1 MKKLL
6 VLLFASLLVLSA
18 CGEKK
23 EESSSKDDTKETKKE
38 VKKDKPKKESDKDK
52 TKKESAKKSE
62 PKTEEQTTEEVTTN
76 EQQTTQDATPTEE
89 VAQEQAPTKEEMAQ
103 KFKNGED
110 VNGLVDNEG
119 NEYVQAQGGGDAMG
133 YYKPDGS
140 FCTVGGCVSP
150 EAQARMD
157 RETENVQE
165 ENNSGITT
173 HEDGRQTY
181 KDELG
186 HDKNILTPE
195 EEARQAEENDIT
207 PEEREEVLSGL

>member
-23 EESSSKDDTKETKKE
+23 EGSSSKDSANETKDVKKDKKETKK
-38 VKKDKPKKESDKDK
+38 DDQTKKE
-52 TKKESAKKSE
+52 KESAKKSE

-76 EQQTTQDATPTEE
+76 EQQTTEE
-89 VAQEQAPTKEEMAQ
+89 VNSTEQTTQEQAPTKEEMAQ

-150 EAQARMD
+150 EAQEQQD
-157 RETENVQE
+157 IPSDNSYIQE
-165 ENNSGITT
+165 GQDWRNNTGTGLSSGEMQLKQQILN
-173 HEDGRQTY
+173 GTY
-181 KDELG
+181 EGPDE
-186 HDKNILTPE
+186 
-195 EEARQAEENDIT
+195 
-207 PEEREEVLSGL
+207 EEVLEAIEYYEQQYGQ

>member
-6 VLLFASLLVLSA
+6 VLLFASLLVLGA

-38 VKKDKPKKESDKDK
+38 VKKEEPKKKESDKDK
-52 TKKESAKKSE
+52 TKKEKESAKKAE
-62 PKTEEQTTEEVTTN
+62 PKTEESTTEEVNTT
-76 EQQTTQDATPTEE
+76 EQPT
-89 VAQEQAPTKEEMAQ
+89 QEQAPTKEEMAQ
-103 KFKNGED
+103 KFKNGEN
-110 VNGLVDNEG
+110 VNGQIDNEG
-119 NEYVQAQGGGDAMG
+119 NQYVQAQGGGDAMG

-165 ENNSGITT
+165 ESNSGITA